1 MKIVII
7 DDDRLVAASLK
18 TIAGAAGDITVAA
31 LGHSGEEAV
40 SLYELHQPDILLMD
54 IRMQGITGIQAAER
68 ILQTDPAAKIL
79 FLTTFSDDAYIADAL
94 RIGAKGYILKQHFE
108 SIVPALRAVELGQ
121 SVFGDE
127 VVSKLPEILSSGQR
141 QAAKGPEDFGLSE
154 REGTVVEL
162 VAQGLSN
169 REIAGRLFLSE
180 GTIRNYISAAL
191 EKLSLRDRTQLAIFY
206 YQKWDSRRGGA
217 MGAEN
222 S

>member
-7 DDDRLVAASLK
+7 DDDRLVAASLQ
-18 TIAGAAGDITVAA
+18 TIAGASGEITVAA
-31 LGHSGEEAV
+31 LGYSGEEAL
-40 SLYELHQPDILLMD
+40 SLYEQHRPDILLMD

-68 ILQTDPAAKIL
+68 ILQADPMAKIL

-127 VVSKLPEILSSGQR
+127 VVSKLPDILSAGR
-141 QAAKGPEDFGLSE
+141 QQAPKSPGDFGLSE
-154 REGTVVEL
+154 REGAVVEL

-180 GTIRNYISAAL
+180 GTVRNYISAAL

-206 YQKWDSRRGGA
+206 YQQWNDRRGSV
-217 MGAEN
+217 MGTKN
-222 S
+222 G

>member
-7 DDDRLVAASLK
+7 DDDRLVAASLQ
-18 TIAGAAGDITVAA
+18 TIAGASGEITVAA
-31 LGHSGEEAV
+31 LGYSGEEAL
-40 SLYELHQPDILLMD
+40 SLYKRHRPDILLMD
-54 IRMQGITGIQAAER
+54 IRMQGITGIQAAKQ
-68 ILQTDPAAKIL
+68 ILQADPMAKIL

-108 SIVPALRAVELGQ
+108 SIVPALHAVELGQ

-127 VVSKLPEILSSGQR
+127 VASKLPEILSAGRREAPKSPG
-141 QAAKGPEDFGLSE
+141 DFGLSE
-154 REGTVVEL
+154 REGAVVEL

-180 GTIRNYISAAL
+180 GTVRNYISAAL

-206 YQKWDSRRGGA
+206 YQQWNTRRGSV
-217 MGAEN
+217 MDTEN
-222 S
+222 G